1 LPTPGFLT
9 RLVNNVQM
17 KWSFVIRQ
25 KVKAAVVLAGILVV
39 IMLAS
44 LSMNQAIQVM
54 DQSLESV
61 FVDRLQPAVDL
72 VFLSENLYNRRLVV
86 QGYLTDS
93 SSILTGES
101 VKALGIDN
109 SERNRLISSFEKT
122 LLTALE
128 AEKLSYFKDRLKA
141 YDRLEN
147 SVLQLIRSNRHHE
160 AGLLFGN
167 QGGIIFHEGV
177 STLHSIAQIQSD
189 AGKRTVKSAHGQAVG
204 GLINTSLL
212 IAVCIIIGLV
222 ILSLLKNESLIDQK
236 SEMFHL
242 N

>member
-1 LPTPGFLT
+1 
-9 RLVNNVQM
+9 M

-44 LSMNQAIQVM
+44 LSTNQTIQVM

-72 VFLSENLYNRRLVV
+72 MFLSENLYNRRLVV

-93 SSILTGES
+93 SSILTGAP
-101 VKALGIDN
+101 VKTPGIDN

-122 LLTALE
+122 SLTPLE
-128 AEKLSYFKDRLKA
+128 AKKLSYFKDRLKA

-147 SVLQLIRSNRHHE
+147 SVLQLISSNRHQE
-160 AGLLFGN
+160 AGLLFGD
-167 QGGIIFHEGV
+167 QGAIIFREAV

-189 AGKRTVKSAHGQAVG
+189 AGKKTIKSAHGQAAG
-204 GLINTSLL
+204 GLINISLL
-212 IAVCIIIGLV
+212 IAVCIVIGLV
-222 ILSLLKNESLIDQK
+222 ILNLLKNQSLVDQK
-236 SEMFHL
+236 SETFHL